1 MITLMMK
8 YRIITL
14 VLIIGITACQQDVWP
29 EDLKDKQALLNE
41 KKAEIRSLESDVK
54 KLKGEIEDL
63 KPQKDKKRRLVST
76 KLIEKKDFQ
85 KFLNAQG
92 SIIAENVVKVSSDM
106 GGRLVNIYA
115 KEGDYV
121 KRGKLLAR
129 VDLESFEKQGA
140 ELEKSLE
147 LAKTAYERQKRL
159 WDQNIGSEMQYLQAK
174 NNKERLEKSLESVSY
189 QSSRANVYAP
199 MSGYIDR
206 EFMQTGEIA
215 APGMPIL
222 QILNSNKL
230 KAVADL
236 PEQYL
241 GKIKKGDQVEMMIP
255 ALDKKIS
262 GRVSLL
268 GRSIDPAN
276 RTFKTEVSIANKGGI
291 LKPNLLVEML
301 LNDYTQQ
308 DAIVVPLSLVQDEIG
323 GRKFVFVSETG
334 IDGPMAVKKYVTP
347 GESYDAEVII
357 LEGLTGN
364 ETLIVD
370 GARNL
375 VERELITIENS
386 KEGV

>member
-1 MITLMMK
+1 MMK
-8 YRIITL
+8 YFTIILLIL
-14 VLIIGITACQQDVWP
+14 VGFASCQPDAAWP
-29 EDLKDKQALLNE
+29 EDLAGKQALLSD
-41 KKAEIRSLESDVK
+41 KKTEVRALDVDIK
-54 KLKGEIEDL
+54 KLKKEIEDL
-63 KPQKDKKRRLVST
+63 KPKKDKKRRLVST
-76 KLIEKKDFQ
+76 QDIEKRDFQ

-92 SIIAENVVKVSSDM
+92 NIVAENVVKVSSDM

-121 KRGKLLAR
+121 RRGKLLAK
-129 VDLESFEKQGA
+129 VDLESFNKQGA

-147 LAKTAYERQKRL
+147 LAVTAYERQKRL

-174 NNKERLEKSLESVSY
+174 NNKERIEKSLESISY

-199 MSGYIDR
+199 MSGYVDR
-206 EFMQTGEIA
+206 EFMQKGEIA

-222 QILNSNKL
+222 QILNSSKL

-236 PEQYL
+236 PERYL
-241 GKIKKGDQVEMMIP
+241 GKIKKGDRVELMIP
-255 ALDKKIS
+255 ALDEKIS
-262 GRVSLL
+262 GKVSLI

-276 RTFKTEVSIANKGGI
+276 RTFKTEVSVSNKSGI

-301 LNDYTQQ
+301 INDYTEN

-323 GRKFVFVSETG
+323 GRKFIFVSETG
-334 IDGPMAVKKYVTP
+334 VDGPMAVKKYVTP
-347 GESYDAEVII
+347 GESYDAEIII
-357 LEGLTGN
+357 LEGLSGN
-364 ETLIVD
+364 ETLILD

-375 VERELITIENS
+375 VDNELITIDNS

>member
-1 MITLMMK
+1 MK
-8 YRIITL
+8 YIFTTL
-14 VLIIGITACQQDVWP
+14 LILICFASCKPDQWP
-29 EDLKDKQALLNE
+29 DDLEGKQALLRD
-41 KKAEIRSLESDVK
+41 KKAEVRSLDVDIK
-54 KLKGEIEDL
+54 KLKNEIEDL
-63 KPQKDKKRRLVST
+63 KPKKDKKRRLVST
-76 KLIEKKDFQ
+76 QDIEKRDFQ
-85 KFLNAQG
+85 KYLNAQG
-92 SIIAENVVKVSSDM
+92 SIVAENVVKVSSDM

-121 KRGKLLAR
+121 RKGKLLAK
-129 VDLESFEKQGA
+129 VDLESFDKQGA

-147 LAKTAYERQKRL
+147 LATTAYERQKRL

-174 NNKERLEKSLESVSY
+174 NNKERIEKSLESISY

-206 EFMQTGEIA
+206 EFMQKGETA

-222 QILNSNKL
+222 QILNSSKL

-241 GKIKKGDQVEMMIP
+241 GKIKKGDKVELKIP
-255 ALDKKIS
+255 AIDKKIS
-262 GRVSLL
+262 GKVSLI

-276 RTFKTEVSIANKGGI
+276 RTFKTEVSVSNKDGI

-301 LNDYTQQ
+301 INDFTEK

-323 GRKFVFVSETG
+323 GRKFIYVSETG
-334 IDGPMAVKKYVTP
+334 VDGPMAVKKYVTP
-347 GESYDAEVII
+347 GESYDAEIII

-364 ETLIVD
+364 ETLITD

-375 VERELITIENS
+375 VDQELITIDEP